1 MSNYHG
7 QDSIGMPRG
16 ATLRIEEGAGVLLHV
31 WEGVIWLTEE
41 GSLEDHMLQPGQW
54 YRVAQ
59 GGAVLAHAFERS
71 LVSLTPAAPGHA
83 VRRIALT
90 RAGAAE
96 PTVLYQRR
104 ANTFIDALLALRD
117 GWQALRV
124 RPGAAWH

>member
-1 MSNYHG
+1 MSDYYG

-31 WEGVIWLTEE
+31 WEGEVWLTEE
-41 GSLEDHMLQPGQW
+41 GSREDYVLQPGQW
-54 YRVAQ
+54 HRVTH
-59 GGAVLAHAFERS
+59 GGAVLAHAFQRS

-104 ANTFIDALLALRD
+104 ATTLIDSLFALRD
-117 GWQALRV
+117 AWQALRV